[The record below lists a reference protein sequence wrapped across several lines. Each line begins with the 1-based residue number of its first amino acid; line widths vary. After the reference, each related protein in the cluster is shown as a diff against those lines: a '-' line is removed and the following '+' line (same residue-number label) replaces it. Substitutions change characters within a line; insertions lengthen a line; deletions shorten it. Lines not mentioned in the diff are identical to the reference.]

1 MHIPTSL
8 YTAMRFNFLYV
19 DYYTFR
25 KGWVYP
31 ESYVPYCMLRYIVKG
46 TAVFE
51 INGVPYEVHE
61 NQVSY
66 IPEGC
71 MLSCYTLEEELKFIS
86 IRFTTTVRLN
96 DNDFLGEFFHIRAV
110 ADDDNQYALPLFM
123 EVYQNAKSENLSRL
137 FRIRG
142 NLELILAWLVEQ
154 IDGTIAE
161 PQDLLAADFSVEAIR
176 QRETRTNRLKRDA
189 RIQMVVDYLAA
200 HPTEP
205 FDTKFFCDMTEMS
218 ASSLRRRFKEH
229 TGKSPYVFVKELRM
243 TTAARRLLA
252 TNERVSTIAYE
263 VGYDDENYFARVF
276 KSVFGVSP
284 DQYRKG
290 ARE

>member
-1 MHIPTSL
+1 MHIPISF

-19 DYYTFR
+19 DHYVMK

-31 ESYVPYCMLRYIVKG
+31 ESFVPYCMLRYIIKG
-46 TAVFE
+46 SAVFK
-51 INGVPYEVHE
+51 INGVAHQVHE
-61 NQVSY
+61 NQISY
-66 IPEGC
+66 IPDGC
-71 MLSCYTLEEELKFIS
+71 MLSCYALGEEFEFIS
-86 IRFTTTVRLN
+86 IRFTTTVSLN
-96 DNDFLGEFFHIRAV
+96 DSDFLAEFFKIKTITE
-110 ADDDNQYALPLFM
+110 DPEQSALPLFM
-123 EVYQNAKSENLSRL
+123 EVYCNAKSEKLSRL

-154 IDGTIAE
+154 KEGTIADS
-161 PQDLLAADFSVEAIR
+161 QDLPEAEFTAEAIR
-176 QRETRTNRLKRDA
+176 HRETRTNRLKRDV
-189 RIQMVVDYLAA
+189 RIQMVVDYLVA

-243 TTAARRLLA
+243 VTAARRLLV
-252 TNERVSTIAYE
+252 TNERVSAIAYE
-263 VGYDDENYFARVF
+263 VGYDDENYFSRVF
-276 KSVFGVSP
+276 KSLFGVSP